1 MSYDGKEMVDDK
13 DNQTKSWKAVWQRKK
28 KQNKNQKTWIIL
40 SVFRYRL
47 LGSIGVISYHKLWKD
62 SYASYSA

>member
-1 MSYDGKEMVDDK
+1 MMVKKWLTTKTIKQDHEKRFDKE
-13 DNQTKSWKAVWQRKK
+13 KK

-47 LGSIGVISYHKLWKD
+47 LGSIGVISYHKL
-62 SYASYSA
+62 